1 MSVRQL
7 YIQHIYIFNKQN
19 KKINKKRIFYSKNYI
34 NKKENTTH
42 LLTDFTMLIV
52 CIMLQLWL
60 FYIKTVFCWP

>member
-7 YIQHIYIFNKQN
+7 YIQHIYIFNKQT

-42 LLTDFTMLIV
+42 LLTDLTMLIV